1 MPTSSAGKIRA
12 ADAGLTLIEMMVVV
26 LLISLMVGISYPAI
40 TSGIDSLRL
49 KAAANGVVSFLDT
62 GLNRAERRQE
72 IVQIS
77 ISQADNSLEI
87 RSSEPGFYR
96 KMSLP
101 DGISIV
107 QVLPPLAEQAA
118 DGQNTARDFLMY
130 PGGTVPPLGVELMN
144 RKNVQRIVRVDPI
157 TGVPRLEAPATNE

>member
-1 MPTSSAGKIRA
+1 MPTLSVGRTDPAE
-12 ADAGLTLIEMMVVV
+12 AGLTLIETMVVV

-49 KAAANGVVSFLDT
+49 KAAANGVVSFLDS
-62 GLNRAERRQE
+62 GLNRAERRQQMIE
-72 IVQIS
+72 IS
-77 ISQADNSLEI
+77 ISKADNSLEM

-107 QVLPPLAEQAA
+107 KVLPALPQQSA
-118 DGQNTARDFLMY
+118 DEVNGERDFLMY
-130 PGGTVPPLGVELMN
+130 PGGAVPPLGVELMN